1 MTQKQHGH
9 NFETVQLGAQICTMI
24 KREYRKYKQL
34 KIAVK
39 KGWPISM
46 IDFKQIPGHIVKWQ
60 DQLDL
65 ILRNRSL
72 REQQH
77 VWKCFEADLVE
88 DGWTLEKLA
97 CMQNSALCSG
107 LAILDHLHAGYY
119 GNKGA
124 AIIEH
129 TLIALFLAS
138 AELTAAIQPLPLT
151 QFMTYFMV
159 PYVATLLI
167 ADDYSPTTV
176 VKVHKI
182 MVASSNA
189 GSLIH
194 PANDD
199 DTGLEEIFHR
209 NIVTF

>member
-1 MTQKQHGH
+1 
-9 NFETVQLGAQICTMI
+9 MI
-24 KREYRKYKQL
+24 KREHRKYKQL

-39 KGWPISM
+39 KGWPIST
-46 IDFKQIPGHIVKWQ
+46 IDFKQIPGCIIKWR
-60 DQLDL
+60 DQLDP
-65 ILRNRSL
+65 ILCNRSL
-72 REQQH
+72 HEQQH

-119 GNKGA
+119 GDKGA
-124 AIIEH
+124 AIIKH

-138 AELTAAIQPLPLT
+138 AELTAAIWPLPLA
-151 QFMTYFMV
+151 QFTTYFMV
-159 PYVATLLI
+159 PYIVTLLI
-167 ADDYSPTTV
+167 TDDYSPTTV
-176 VKVHKI
+176 VKAHKI
-182 MVASSNA
+182 MVASSDA

-199 DTGLEEIFHR
+199 DTELEEIFYR
-209 NIVTF
+209 NIVAF